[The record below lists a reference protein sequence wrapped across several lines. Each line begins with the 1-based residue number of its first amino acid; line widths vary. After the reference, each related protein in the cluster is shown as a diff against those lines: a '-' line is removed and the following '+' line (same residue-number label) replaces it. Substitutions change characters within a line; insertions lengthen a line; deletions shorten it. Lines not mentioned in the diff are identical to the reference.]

1 MGPGSVNAYERSRK
15 EMAQI
20 VARRSPMRMLICT
33 IVLLVAVSACV
44 EAPAPPPAPNMPSG
58 KSDGP
63 PQAASPPATP
73 IDVDGGL
80 ARLRTALS
88 SARLGCWRVSNASPL
103 CGYALRGTPS
113 TFILR
118 RQASEGAEV

>member
-1 MGPGSVNAYERSRK
+1 
-15 EMAQI
+15 
-20 VARRSPMRMLICT
+20 MRMLICI

-63 PQAASPPATP
+63 PQASPPATP

>member
-1 MGPGSVNAYERSRK
+1 MVTFA
-15 EMAQI
+15 
-20 VARRSPMRMLICT
+20 ARRSPMRILICT
-33 IVLLVAVSACV
+33 IGLLVAVSACV
-44 EAPAPPPAPNMPSG
+44 EPPAPRPTAPNMPSG

-118 RQASEGAEV
+118 HQASESAEV